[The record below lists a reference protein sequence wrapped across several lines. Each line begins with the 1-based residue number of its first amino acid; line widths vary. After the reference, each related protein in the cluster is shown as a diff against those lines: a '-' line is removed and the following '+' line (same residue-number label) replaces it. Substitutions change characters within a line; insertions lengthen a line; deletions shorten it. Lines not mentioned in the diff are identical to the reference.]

1 MEKKDFIIYIQDV
14 GDMSVGIQPLMVMES
29 KLDQNFVEQLKDD
42 DKVTEFKTR
51 LTQLVCEY
59 FEPDVYFD
67 TFDTEDIEKEAE
79 SERIADEAY
88 QTGRNL

>member
-1 MEKKDFIIYIQDV
+1 MEKKDFIIYVQDV

-42 DKVTEFKTR
+42 DKVTEFKAR
-51 LTQLVCEY
+51 LSQLVSEY
-59 FEPDVYFD
+59 FEAEVSYDV
-67 TFDTEDIEKEAE
+67 FDTEDIEREAE